1 MPHSC
6 HARTLT
12 EADLPSV
19 LALCESN
26 PRYYQHFGEPPTLE
40 NLAGS
45 MRALP
50 PGCTPSQKS
59 FLGFFDADELAAILD
74 LVRGYPDEGCAYV
87 GLFMVAASRQGR
99 GLGTTLVEH
108 VLDGLRGQGF
118 SRVRLAYIEGN
129 DQADAV
135 VIAAMISRMLGD
147 PIETGKVPEAKLR
160 ALKKVRLEDSLDPDA
175 LAAIPA

>member
-129 DQADAV
+129 DQARSFWLARGFHP
-135 VIAAMISRMLGD
+135 AGD
-147 PIETGKVPEAKLR
+147 PVTTDRYVAVP
-160 ALKKVRLEDSLDPDA
+160 LERDL
-175 LAAIPA
+175 